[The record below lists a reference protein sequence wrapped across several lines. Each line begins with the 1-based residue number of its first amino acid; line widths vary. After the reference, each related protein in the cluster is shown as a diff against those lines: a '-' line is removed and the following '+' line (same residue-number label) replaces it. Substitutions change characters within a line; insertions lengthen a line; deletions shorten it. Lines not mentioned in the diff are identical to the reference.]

1 MIARH
6 TFIYVGARA
15 AAAALNMGAVAVFT
29 RLAPVET
36 YGSYLF
42 VLSWALVLYG
52 ATCQWPKFAF
62 FARYDEARA
71 PAQVGT
77 VGRLLAA
84 MLALAALAAAL
95 CVVMGLASPAVAAA
109 TVAAVVGM
117 TLFEASTEIAR
128 TRLAAGS
135 VALAILARA
144 VLVLALGSL
153 ALVRTGDPLALVL
166 AVALANGLAALPAL
180 RAVAPLLRGRASAVE
195 ARRLIAYGWPLVLS
209 FGLAALAQT
218 IDRIIVGR
226 SVGPEEL
233 GAYGAI
239 ADFLRQ
245 GFVVFGESIALALVS
260 IAKREVRAGALG
272 AAEAVL
278 ADAARAMALVGAFGA
293 VFVLAFDDVLVA
305 VLLGPGYRAQALAL
319 APILLAASI
328 LLMVRS
334 YYFGQVIY
342 FTRTSHLDAV
352 ASAALLVTVGG
363 LSALLIPRMGAMGAA
378 IAFAAGQAV
387 ACLVFVAGGRRG
399 TESFRMPVPGGD
411 IGGILALALLSWGAI
426 LGIGLLPGGQ
436 GAPARLAGLAIL
448 IVGFLAAAWR
458 FNVVGLADLLAR
470 RRALR

>member
-1 MIARH
+1 
-6 TFIYVGARA
+6 
-15 AAAALNMGAVAVFT
+15 
-29 RLAPVET
+29 
-36 YGSYLF
+36 
-42 VLSWALVLYG
+42 
-52 ATCQWPKFAF
+52 
-62 FARYDEARA
+62 RA

-458 FNVVGLADLLAR
+458 FNVVGLADLLGR